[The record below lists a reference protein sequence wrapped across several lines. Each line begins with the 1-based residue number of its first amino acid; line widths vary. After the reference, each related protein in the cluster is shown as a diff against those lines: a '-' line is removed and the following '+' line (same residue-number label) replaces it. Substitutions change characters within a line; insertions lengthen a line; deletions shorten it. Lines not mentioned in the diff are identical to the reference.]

1 MRRRPKHQI
10 PTKYILLSMTAL
22 CILAMYVSFSLNLGG
37 GPLNSI
43 AGAIFEPMQ
52 KGINYAGTWLSDKAD
67 NLKNLNDVM
76 EENEQLKGQVEELT
90 NELNTIKL
98 EQYELDNLRE
108 LLALDQQY
116 SDYKK
121 TGANVIGKDPG
132 NWFSIFTIDKGS
144 KDGIEVDMN
153 VIAGNGLVGIV
164 SEAGKHYAKV
174 RSIIDDKSNVSAMFE
189 KTGETCIVKGNME
202 SIYNGYIDVEMISNS
217 AKIKQGDEVVTSHV
231 SDKYLQGLSVGYVKD
246 IKTDAAT
253 LTKTAHLTP
262 SVNFD
267 QLQYVLVITQKKDTS
282 ELKDISGK

>member
-76 EENEQLKGQVEELT
+76 EENEQLKEQVEELT

-132 NWFSIFTIDKGS
+132 NWFSVFTIDKGS

-153 VIAGNGLVGIV
+153 VIAGGGLVGIV
-164 SEAGKHYAKV
+164 TEVGKNY
-174 RSIIDDKSNVSAMFE
+174 SIIKTIIEDNNSVSGMLID
-189 KTGETCIVKGNME
+189 TNETCIVE
-202 SIYNGYIDVEMISNS
+202 
-217 AKIKQGDEVVTSHV
+217 GDIEQSDSGFVKLTHFKSDITVRDGDKVVTSNI
-231 SDKYLQGLSVGYVKD
+231 SDKYLQGILIGYAKD
-246 IKTDAAT
+246 VTPDSNN
-253 LTKTAHLTP
+253 LTQSGYLVPA
-262 SVNFD
+262 VDFNN
-267 QLQYVLVITQKKDTS
+267 LQEVLIIT
-282 ELKDISGK
+282 

>member
-98 EQYELDNLRE
+98 EQYELDNLRRTVSFRPAVFGLQE
-108 LLALDQQY
+108 NRSKCY
-116 SDYKK
+116 R
-121 TGANVIGKDPG
+121 
-132 NWFSIFTIDKGS
+132 KGS
-144 KDGIEVDMN
+144 GQ
-153 VIAGNGLVGIV
+153 LVFRL
-164 SEAGKHYAKV
+164 H
-174 RSIIDDKSNVSAMFE
+174 
-189 KTGETCIVKGNME
+189 
-202 SIYNGYIDVEMISNS
+202 
-217 AKIKQGDEVVTSHV
+217 H
-231 SDKYLQGLSVGYVKD
+231 
-246 IKTDAAT
+246 
-253 LTKTAHLTP
+253 
-262 SVNFD
+262 
-267 QLQYVLVITQKKDTS
+267 
-282 ELKDISGK
+282 